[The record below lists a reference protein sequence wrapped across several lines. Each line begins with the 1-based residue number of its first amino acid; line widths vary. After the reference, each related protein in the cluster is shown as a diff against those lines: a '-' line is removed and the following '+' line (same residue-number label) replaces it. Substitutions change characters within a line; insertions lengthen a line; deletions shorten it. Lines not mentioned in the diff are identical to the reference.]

1 MVTNLLNQNLET
13 KKNPWKMLAWLF
25 VAQVSVAFIGR
36 SLAPLGLLIG
46 TDLSLTMAQIGMLP
60 AALFL
65 GQSLASIPV
74 GFLTDSIGSRK
85 VLLMLS
91 ICLGSNFLLMTFSSV
106 FWIVLLLIALGG
118 VGYGSMHP
126 ASNRGIM
133 YWFTSGNRGTAMG
146 IKQMGVTF
154 GSALSALF
162 LLPLASE
169 WGWRPVLF
177 SASLFLIVIGFL
189 AYLFYYDPPSMK
201 KADLKSSEP
210 GQLFKSI
217 YALFKNKALIL
228 ISLCAIGLSGGQ
240 MILNT
245 YLVVF
250 AYERL
255 GISLVLSGVLLVIS
269 EVSGSFGRVIW
280 GIISDT
286 LFNGRRIIVLII
298 IAFFTVFLSLT
309 IAFLPYGTSFWMMS
323 LITIFI
329 GFCMSG
335 FNGIWMN
342 TVTELVPRE
351 QSGIS
356 SGFSITVGSW
366 GVIIGP
372 PLFGFIV
379 DTTGAFVFGWMF
391 LAVVM
396 VIVIV
401 LLLYTMKTVNKAIL
415 DN

>member
-1 MVTNLLNQNLET
+1 
-13 KKNPWKMLAWLF
+13 
-25 VAQVSVAFIGR
+25 
-36 SLAPLGLLIG
+36 
-46 TDLSLTMAQIGMLP
+46 
-60 AALFL
+60 
-65 GQSLASIPV
+65 
-74 GFLTDSIGSRK
+74 
-85 VLLMLS
+85 
-91 ICLGSNFLLMTFSSV
+91 
-106 FWIVLLLIALGG
+106 
-118 VGYGSMHP
+118 
-126 ASNRGIM
+126 
-133 YWFTSGNRGTAMG
+133 
-146 IKQMGVTF
+146 
-154 GSALSALF
+154 
-162 LLPLASE
+162 
-169 WGWRPVLF
+169 
-177 SASLFLIVIGFL
+177 
-189 AYLFYYDPPSMK
+189 MK